1 MEKAGQSWRESS
13 QEGLG
18 SQLETGF
25 SLIPEGKTADKGL
38 VRTDPR
44 GGRELGFSPPLTGL
58 GSAGAV
64 GTGVCGLQVLLAE
77 RRSPEDGWWGRR

>member
-1 MEKAGQSWRESS
+1 M
-13 QEGLG
+13 
-18 SQLETGF
+18 
-25 SLIPEGKTADKGL
+25 
-38 VRTDPR
+38 RTDPR

-58 GSAGAV
+58 GSARAV